1 MRKKGSTLYYMSK
14 ILFIDKQI
22 FMCMYMF
29 IADETA
35 ENCKRFINNNGL
47 ELFKSCL
54 LVRKTILSFLFDF
67 NLLYRARELFV
78 AT

>member
-1 MRKKGSTLYYMSK
+1 MRKKGSTLYFVK
-14 ILFIDKQI
+14 FLFTDKQI